1 MKSVMPSEQIRAYIY
16 RLLIAAGGIAMFY
29 GIVTN
34 EELAVWLG
42 FASVALNVLP
52 ATNTSTKVDE

>member
-1 MKSVMPSEQIRAYIY
+1 MPSEQIRAYIY
-16 RLLIAAGGIAMFY
+16 RLLMAAGAIAMFY
-29 GIVTN
+29 GIMTD

-52 ATNTSTKVDE
+52 ATNTSIRPKDE

>member
-1 MKSVMPSEQIRAYIY
+1 MPSEKVRAYIY
-16 RLLIAAGGIAMFY
+16 RLLMAAGAVAMFY
-29 GIVTN
+29 GIITN

-52 ATNTSTKVDE
+52 ATNTSIKRDE

>member
-1 MKSVMPSEQIRAYIY
+1 MPSEQIRAYIY
-16 RLLIAAGGIAMFY
+16 RILMAAGAVAMFY
-29 GIVTN
+29 GILSN

-52 ATNTSTKVDE
+52 ATNTSTKRDE

>member
-1 MKSVMPSEQIRAYIY
+1 MPSEQIRAYIY
-16 RLLIAAGGIAMFY
+16 RLLMAAGAIAMFY
-29 GIVTN
+29 GIMTN

-52 ATNTSTKVDE
+52 ATNTSTKVED

>member
-1 MKSVMPSEQIRAYIY
+1 M
-16 RLLIAAGGIAMFY
+16 AAGAVAMFY
-29 GIVTN
+29 GILSN

-52 ATNTSTKVDE
+52 ATNTSTKRDE